1 MRASDF
7 QEGVPSKIRPL
18 DSQKKMGP
26 EHLPYRTHLLG
37 GAKGLNVCVVHQ
49 NFPARAPQSFRDIGS
64 LSLAKN
70 AWGVAPTLVA
80 GEAAREQLRWGVVQH
95 EGPSRQG
102 IPVSPRT
109 PPPGLVPIDL
119 PIKWQP

>member
-49 NFPARAPQSFRDIGS
+49 NFPARAPQSFRDIRLFVFGQECLGS
-64 LSLAKN
+64 GTHFS
-70 AWGVAPTLVA
+70 G
-80 GEAAREQLRWGVVQH
+80 R
-95 EGPSRQG
+95 
-102 IPVSPRT
+102 
-109 PPPGLVPIDL
+109 
-119 PIKWQP
+119 